1 MGQWKSIDN
10 SDKRIMDEF
19 KNITDNLKKSLEKL
33 VDLNERTLAKIANEN
48 PTEVDQMLRDQ
59 KATIDAIRNKDI
71 NKITELFTKYADIS
85 NK

>member
-1 MGQWKSIDN
+1 
-10 SDKRIMDEF
+10 MDEF

-33 VDLNERTLAKIANEN
+33 IDLNERTLANIAKQN

-71 NKITELFTKYADIS
+71 NKITELLTKYADNS
-85 NK
+85 NQ

>member
-1 MGQWKSIDN
+1 ME
-10 SDKRIMDEF
+10 EF
-19 KNITDNLKKSLEKL
+19 KSITDNLKKSLEKL
-33 VDLNERTLAKIANEN
+33 VDLNERTLAKIAKEH

-59 KATIDAIRNKDI
+59 KATIDAIQSKDI

>member
-1 MGQWKSIDN
+1 
-10 SDKRIMDEF
+10 MDEF
-19 KNITDNLKKSLEKL
+19 KSITDNFKKSLEKL
-33 VDLNERTLAKIANEN
+33 VDLNERTLAKIAKEH

-59 KATIDAIRNKDI
+59 KATIDAIQSKDI

>member
-19 KNITDNLKKSLEKL
+19 KSITDNLKKSLEKL

>member
-1 MGQWKSIDN
+1 M
-10 SDKRIMDEF
+10 
-19 KNITDNLKKSLEKL
+19 EKL
-33 VDLNERTLAKIANEN
+33 VDLNERTLAKIAKEH

-59 KATIDAIRNKDI
+59 KATIDAIQSKDI

>member
-1 MGQWKSIDN
+1 
-10 SDKRIMDEF
+10 MDEF
-19 KNITDNLKKSLEKL
+19 KSITDNLKKSLEKL
-33 VDLNERTLAKIANEN
+33 VDLNERTLAKIAKEH

-59 KATIDAIRNKDI
+59 KATIYAIQNKDI

>member
-1 MGQWKSIDN
+1 
-10 SDKRIMDEF
+10 MDEF
-19 KNITDNLKKSLEKL
+19 KSITDNLKKSLEKL
-33 VDLNERTLAKIANEN
+33 VDLNERTLAKIAKEH

-59 KATIDAIRNKDI
+59 KATIDAIQSKDI

>member
-1 MGQWKSIDN
+1 
-10 SDKRIMDEF
+10 MDEF

-33 VDLNERTLAKIANEN
+33 IDLNERTLANIAKQN

-71 NKITELFTKYADIS
+71 NKITELLTRYADNS
-85 NK
+85 NQ

>member
-1 MGQWKSIDN
+1 
-10 SDKRIMDEF
+10 MDEF
-19 KNITDNLKKSLEKL
+19 KSITDNLKKSLEKL
-33 VDLNERTLAKIANEN
+33 VGLNERTLAKIAKEH

-59 KATIDAIRNKDI
+59 KATIDAIQNKDI

>member
-1 MGQWKSIDN
+1 
-10 SDKRIMDEF
+10 MDEF
-19 KNITDNLKKSLEKL
+19 KSITDNLKKSLEKL
-33 VDLNERTLAKIANEN
+33 VDLNERTLAKIAKEH

-59 KATIDAIRNKDI
+59 KATIDAIQNKDI

>member
-1 MGQWKSIDN
+1 
-10 SDKRIMDEF
+10 MDEF

-33 VDLNERTLAKIANEN
+33 IDLNERTLANIAQQN

-71 NKITELFTKYADIS
+71 NKITELFTKYADSS
-85 NK
+85 NQ